1 MQDYAT
7 VSFKMETSSDDL
19 TPRPALKTSSNFDA
33 AILGGS
39 YSALRTVYYL
49 RRSNPSVRIALLEKE
64 IRVGVGT
71 LRWQVVRYMQ
81 TAMQRIDENL
91 ERGRRGQGCRYRRI
105 LDETLSCLV
114 WLERL
119 SWVLR
124 AESCLSPDT

>member
-1 MQDYAT
+1 VQDYAT

-19 TPRPALKTSSNFDA
+19 TPRPALKTSSISMPPFLVVA
-33 AILGGS
+33 TLASG
-39 YSALRTVYYL
+39 
-49 RRSNPSVRIALLEKE
+49 RSITYGVQIRPCESPSSKKKSGWEWEPCR
-64 IRVGVGT
+64 
-71 LRWQVVRYMQ
+71 QVVRYMQ

>member
-1 MQDYAT
+1 MPPFLVVAT
-7 VSFKMETSSDDL
+7 LASG
-19 TPRPALKTSSNFDA
+19 RSN
-33 AILGGS
+33 
-39 YSALRTVYYL
+39 YL
-49 RRSNPSVRIALLEKE
+49 RRSNPSVRIALFEKE
-64 IRVGVGT
+64 IRVGAGT

-81 TAMQRIDENL
+81 AAMRRIDENL

-124 AESCLSPDT
+124 AESCLSRDT

>member
-1 MQDYAT
+1 VQDYAT

-19 TPRPALKTSSNFDA
+19 TPRPALKTSSISMPPFLVVATLASGRSN
-33 AILGGS
+33 
-39 YSALRTVYYL
+39 YL